1 MREDEKKVI
10 LKLSTAIIITV
21 ISMVIFSIP
30 ILGIPSLGGI
40 LFPGNGLWKVPGEVP
55 KAELLKIPDLIDEVT
70 VIRDEWGIPHIYA
83 TNDLDLFFAQG
94 YCHAQD
100 RFFQMDMMR
109 RQVRGRLSEILGKDL
124 LATDQFFLAMGMEHW
139 ANKTEIKLREMYE
152 DGLYE
157 GLPNMDRYIDG
168 INYYLDTH
176 KNEKPL
182 EYYLL
187 GFEPTEWRFL
197 DSLCLVQEM
206 ARSLTWGYEDFSR
219 LINYEALGP
228 SNYSEL
234 FDIFQPYQIPICP
247 NYGDYGPIPKI
258 SGIEYK
264 SNPSL
269 KDAVLK
275 FLSDVEKLDSENKIM
290 ESQDVRG
297 SNNWVVNGTKSNTGQ
312 PILCNDMHLTWIM
325 PGIWYEQHLVSTET
339 DLNVYGFAIP
349 GMPLCA
355 VGHNE
360 YVGWGFTN
368 TGYDVLDWYYYNV
381 VNDTHYIYDGEPTAY
396 SYRSHEIKVKG
407 GITET
412 FTVKET
418 VHGPVLSDLRDFGL
432 PLAYGNVVIAP
443 KWTAHDYYYNFLAGD
458 GFGRA
463 QNRNDFDE
471 ASKYWS
477 ILAQNIVYADIHGNI
492 AIRPTGNV
500 PIRDDSKIPVGH
512 LGNGTIPYN
521 GSNGE
526 GEWIGYIP
534 FEDLP
539 NTINPS
545 QKYLTSAN
553 QIVAGPDWN
562 YSKYFLQNEY
572 SDGYRARR
580 INNVL
585 SKAPDGTVTIEMMK
599 ELQHDVNSSA
609 AEAFTPYLI
618 DIIKY
623 YYGQSPP
630 TVIANVLEEL
640 QDWKYLM
647 DKDYAAPTIY
657 RKWRDFFMD
666 YTFNDEFNK
675 YGAIGSPSITIL
687 EYLMKEEEFSHW
699 FDDINTPSIETRN
712 QTMLKAL
719 NATINWLESFFG
731 SSDVSTWKWGD
742 IHQIYFGHIT
752 GLNVLSKGPYPYD
765 GEGRTVMPSNVN
777 IRSGV
782 GIATGGASER
792 LIIDF
797 SNLNNSI
804 SVIPSGERGY
814 SNSKHYSDQLEQLYL
829 KEKYHSQYFGYTYIN
844 FPRNS
849 IGSRI
854 YFIPD
859 GGS

>member
-1 MREDEKKVI
+1 MRENEKKVVAN
-10 LKLSTAIIITV
+10 LSTAITLTIIV
-21 ISMVIFSIP
+21 MVIFSIP

-40 LFPGNGLWKVPGEVP
+40 LFPGNGLWKIPGEVP
-55 KAELLKIPDLIDEVT
+55 TSELLKIPGLNDEVT

-83 TNDLDLFFAQG
+83 SSDLDLFFAQG

-109 RQVRGRLSEILGKDL
+109 RQVRGMLSEILGEEL
-124 LATDQFFLAMGMEHW
+124 LTTDQFSLAMGMEKW
-139 ANKTEIKLREMYE
+139 AIKTEEKLREMNANGTI
-152 DGLYE
+152 DL
-157 GLPNMDRYIDG
+157 LPNMDSYVDG
-168 INYYLDTH
+168 INYYLETH
-176 KNEKPL
+176 RNQKPL

-187 GFEPTEWRFL
+187 NFEPTEWTFL

-206 ARSLTWGYEDFSR
+206 ARQMTWGYEDFYR

-234 FDIFQPYQIPICP
+234 FNPFQPYQVPICP
-247 NYGDYGPIPKI
+247 NYGDYGPIPKF
-258 SGIEYK
+258 SGLQYEL
-264 SNPSL
+264 NPSL
-269 KDAVLK
+269 KKAVLK
-275 FLSDVEKLDSENKIM
+275 FLADVEKIDSEKKIL
-290 ESQDVRG
+290 ESQDIIG
-297 SNNWVVNGTKSNTGQ
+297 SNNWVVNGTKSNTGK
-312 PILCNDMHLTWIM
+312 PILCNDMHLSWIM

-381 VNDTHYIYDGEPTAY
+381 VNDTHYIYDGVPTAY
-396 SYRSHEIKVKG
+396 TYGTHEIKVKG
-407 GITET
+407 GRTET

-418 VHGPVLSDLRDFGL
+418 VHGPVLSDLRNFGL
-432 PLAYGNVVIAP
+432 PVAYGDVVIAP
-443 KWTAHDYYYNFLAGD
+443 QWTAHDYYYNFLAGN
-458 GFGRA
+458 GFDHA
-463 QNRNDFDE
+463 KNRNDFDE

-477 ILAQNIVYADIHGNI
+477 TLAQNIVYGDVDGNI

-545 QKYLTSAN
+545 QKYLASAN
-553 QIVAGPDWN
+553 QIVAGPNWN
-562 YSKYFLQNEY
+562 YTKYFLQNEY
-572 SDGYRARR
+572 NDGYRARR
-580 INNVL
+580 INDVL
-585 SKAPDGTVTIEMMK
+585 SKAPDGTVSIDTMK
-599 ELQHDVNSSA
+599 ALQHDVNSSA
-609 AEAFTPYLI
+609 AEAFIPYLI
-618 DIIKY
+618 DVINFE
-623 YYGQSPP
+623 YGSSPP
-630 TVIANVLEEL
+630 PQIANVITELEG
-640 QDWKYLM
+640 WKYVM
-647 DKDYAAPTIY
+647 DKDFAAPTIY
-657 RKWRDFFMD
+657 RKWRDYFLD
-666 YTFNDEFNK
+666 YTFNDEFNNL
-675 YGAIGSPSITIL
+675 GAVGSPSIAVL
-687 EYLMKEEEFSHW
+687 EYLMKEDELSHW
-699 FDDINTPSIETRN
+699 FDDINTAPVETRN
-712 QTMLKAL
+712 ETMLKAL
-719 NATINWLESFFG
+719 DDTIIWLEDFYD
-731 SSDVSTWKWGD
+731 SSDPSTWKWGD
-742 IHQIYFGHIT
+742 IHQVYFEHLT
-752 GLNVLSKGPYPYD
+752 FLEPLSVGPFPYD

-782 GIATGGASER
+782 GIARGGASER

-797 SNLNNSI
+797 SNINNTI

-814 SNSKHYSDQLEQLYL
+814 PNSKHYSDQLIQLYMQN
-829 KEKYHSQYFGYTYIN
+829 KYHTQYFGFSN
-844 FPRNS
+844 VDFPQNS
-849 IGSRI
+849 IESTI
-854 YFIPD
+854 YFIPY